1 MNRDDKDKSLLS
13 NSMDPDHS
21 ATKPAQLPSEIQEE
35 LLGSMIQLETIKDQ
49 DIESLNSLKDLL
61 FHEQFPSL
69 KSAASLIDST
79 LDLLI
84 SLLGEGENSLPE
96 KRNKYL
102 NRLSDLARTFYHSSI
117 TTYIRMSSEAGNIF
131 EEELNRA
138 YWKGATIKEII
149 IEDIKTMLEEY
160 KPFFETIEQ
169 LRLYRGML
177 EFAFTS
183 DLNASVKEI
192 TLGVH
197 TKVKEEKMEKFD
209 LIFDM
214 IQDFIS
220 VIEKL
225 ISLMR
230 TVEETC
236 IDPFFE
242 CVSAEY
248 KGGEKIFD
256 VIHNPS
262 DPKVRK
268 IKETE
273 LAQTC
278 DIISWGLDD
287 KISVEDLL
295 NIGREY
301 MTEISTC
308 NDQLIFILEEIS
320 DAFYK
325 SMH

>member
-1 MNRDDKDKSLLS
+1 MRRDDKDKSLFS

-21 ATKPAQLPSEIQEE
+21 TTKPAQIPSEIEE
-35 LLGSMIQLETIKDQ
+35 EQLGSMIQFETMMEQ

-79 LDLLI
+79 IDLLI
-84 SLLGEGENSLPE
+84 SLFGEGEKSLPE
-96 KRNKYL
+96 KRNNYL

-117 TTYIRMSSEAGNIF
+117 TSYIRMSSEAGNIF
-131 EEELNRA
+131 KEELNRA

-149 IEDIKTMLEEY
+149 IEDIKTMLEEF
-160 KPFFETIEQ
+160 KPFFEITEQ
-169 LRLYRGML
+169 FRLYRGML

-183 DLNASVKEI
+183 DLNSSVKEI
-192 TLGVH
+192 ILGVH
-197 TKVKEEKMEKFD
+197 TKVKAEKMEKFD
-209 LIFDM
+209 IIYEM

-225 ISLMR
+225 INLMR
-230 TVEETC
+230 NVEETC

-242 CVSAEY
+242 CVSVEY

-256 VIHNPS
+256 VIHNIS
-262 DPKVRK
+262 NPKVRK
-268 IKETE
+268 IRETE

-287 KISVEDLL
+287 KISVDDLL
-295 NIGREY
+295 DIGREY
-301 MTEISTC
+301 MTEIATY

-320 DAFYK
+320 DAFYNN
-325 SMH
+325 